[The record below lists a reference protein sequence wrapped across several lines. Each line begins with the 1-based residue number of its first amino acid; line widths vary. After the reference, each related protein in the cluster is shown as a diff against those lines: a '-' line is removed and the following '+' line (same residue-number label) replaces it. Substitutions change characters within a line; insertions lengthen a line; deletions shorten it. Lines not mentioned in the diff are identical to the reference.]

1 MFSHYVN
8 FTSWYGSNDY
18 KKLTTPLHH
27 NKLISFLR
35 GMKLNSTGGNVKNIQ
50 LIKTMHND
58 TYWNITVVKPE
69 NIVISF
75 LEFDLIAVSTNFVGT
90 YTQFMYWLGSINS
103 TSSGYTLT
111 NTSILTQPMMLM
123 GLSFF

>member
-1 MFSHYVN
+1 
-8 FTSWYGSNDY
+8 
-18 KKLTTPLHH
+18 
-27 NKLISFLR
+27 
-35 GMKLNSTGGNVKNIQ
+35 MKLNSTGGNVKNIQ

-75 LEFDLIAVSTNFVGT
+75 LEFDLVAVSTNFVGT
-90 YTQFMYWLGSINS
+90 YTQVMYWLGSINS